1 VWEDYIIAPTENLQ
15 NISADALE
23 QHIRNTVV
31 STSHFAGS
39 CNMSARDAWY
49 GIVNLD
55 LLVKGVH
62 GLRII
67 DNSVLVSK
75 SLVPFICLTMR
86 PTNKPIVP
94 SANTQS
100 AAYVVAKRG
109 SAMVK
114 QMWT

>member
-1 VWEDYIIAPTENLQ
+1 
-15 NISADALE
+15 
-23 QHIRNTVV
+23 
-31 STSHFAGS
+31 
-39 CNMSARDAWY
+39 MSAHDARY

-86 PTNKPIVP
+86 PANKPIVP

-100 AAYVVAKRG
+100 AAYVVAERG
-109 SAMVK
+109 SGMYNELK
-114 QMWT
+114 LE